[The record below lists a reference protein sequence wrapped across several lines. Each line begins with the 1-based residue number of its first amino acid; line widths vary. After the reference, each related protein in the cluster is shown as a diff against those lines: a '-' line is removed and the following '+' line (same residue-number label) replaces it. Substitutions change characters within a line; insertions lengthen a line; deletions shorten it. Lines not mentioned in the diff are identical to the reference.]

1 MDQSAYPS
9 PRSAWY
15 VTILLT
21 FAYSFS
27 FIDRQVINLLV
38 DPIKNDLGVSDIE
51 FSYLQGM
58 LFVAPYILMSVP
70 VGRLVDRMRRF
81 GVVAAGI
88 VVWSIATMLSGLA
101 GNYSQLAVA
110 RMAVGAGESSV
121 TPAAWSLLADYFP
134 REKLAFPVSIF
145 LMAPYIGGGL
155 ALIAGAEVM
164 TYAKSAGTP
173 TLPFLG
179 EIKAWQLTLL
189 IVGVPGLILA
199 ALFTVLQDPPRKD
212 LASASGDQPPMRD
225 VFAYLRQNP
234 RIYLAL
240 LGAVPFMVVMLY
252 GLQAWT
258 PSMFTRQ
265 FGWSLGEAGR
275 FYGMTAIIAGSLG
288 VVTGPVIGRLLLARG
303 YRDYPLRL
311 CITGAAGACAALV
324 VSSLQSDGTAA
335 LICVAVASFFVTLPL
350 ALITNALQIVTPNE
364 MRGTVAG
371 FYVVTVNLIGMGV
384 GPTAV
389 AFIMQTVLQ
398 DQAAIAPAMA
408 IMGLIV
414 APIAIF
420 LFARAMHDYRE
431 RVNH

>member
-189 IVGVPGLILA
+189 IVGAPGLILA

-225 VFAYLRQNP
+225 VFAYLGQNP

-335 LICVAVASFFVTLPL
+335 LICVAAASFFVTLPL

-389 AFIMQTVLQ
+389 AFIMQNVLQ

>member
-1 MDQSAYPS
+1 MDQSEYPS
-9 PRSAWY
+9 PRTAWY

-38 DPIKNDLGVSDIE
+38 DPIKADLGVTDIQ

-70 VGRLVDRMRRF
+70 VGRLVDRMKRF
-81 GVVAAGI
+81 GVVAVGI
-88 VVWSIATMLSGLA
+88 VVWSLATMLSGLA
-101 GNYSQLAVA
+101 GSYSQLALA

-134 REKLAFPVSIF
+134 RDKLAFPVSIF

-164 TYAKSAGTP
+164 SYAKSAGTP

-189 IVGVPGLILA
+189 IVGAPGFILA
-199 ALFTVLQDPPRKD
+199 GLFMLLRDPPRKD
-212 LASASGDQPPMRD
+212 LASTTGEQPPMRD
-225 VFAYLRQNP
+225 VFTYFKENP
-234 RIYLAL
+234 KIYLAL
-240 LGAVPFMVVMLY
+240 LGGVPFMVVMLY

-265 FGWSLGEAGR
+265 FGWSLSEAGR
-275 FYGMTAIIAGSLG
+275 YYGMTAIIAGSLG
-288 VVTGPVIGRLLLARG
+288 VVTGPVVGRLLLARG
-303 YRDYPLRL
+303 YRDYPLRI
-311 CITGAAGACAALV
+311 CIVGASGASLALIA
-324 VSSLQSDGTAA
+324 SSLQSDGNAA
-335 LICVAVASFFVTLPL
+335 LACVAVASFSVTLPL

-371 FYVVTVNLIGMGV
+371 FYVVTVNLVGMGM
-384 GPTAV
+384 GPTVV
-389 AFIMQTVLQ
+389 AMIMQSVLK
-398 DQAAIAPAMA
+398 DETAIAPALAM
-408 IMGLIV
+408 MSLIV

-420 LFARAMHDYRE
+420 LFVLAMRDYRE
-431 RVNH
+431 RVNF